1 MNDDT
6 LDLGDD
12 DQPRRPT
19 MHDVAARAG
28 VAPSSVSRAL
38 GNHPDVS
45 KRMRRRVL
53 EAVSELG
60 YEPNFLA
67 QSLRT
72 GSTQTV
78 GFVVRDIANPFFA
91 AIANGAERYLR
102 ERGYAMLLVNSDGD
116 PDIDAD
122 HINVLRRRRVDGLIL
137 SIAAEDHQP
146 TLAAIAALRS
156 PIVLVDREIPELD
169 VSAVLCDHYSGVRAA
184 TEDLI
189 AHGHRRIALITGPR
203 NVRPVRERIR
213 GMAAALAA
221 HGIDNDPSLINLG
234 AFGGSFPYE
243 RMSTLLDLDD
253 PPTAVLTG
261 GVQVTLG
268 ALRALT
274 HRHLSAGRDIGF
286 IALDDLDILDIA
298 QPAVSVVSRDPQRI
312 GAEAARL
319 LLAAAAG
326 EAAQRIVLPTEYHRR
341 ATPTITPAA

>member
-1 MNDDT
+1 MSDDS
-6 LDLGDD
+6 LDLSDD
-12 DQPRRPT
+12 DEPRRPT

-28 VAPSSVSRAL
+28 VALSSVSRAL

-53 EAVSELG
+53 EAATELG

-72 GSTQTV
+72 GSTQTI

-91 AIANGAERYLR
+91 AIANGAERFLR
-102 ERGYAMLLVNSDGD
+102 ERGYVMLLVNSDGD
-116 PDIDAD
+116 PDLDAD
-122 HINVLRRRRVDGLIL
+122 HINALRRRRVDGLIL
-137 SIAAEDHQP
+137 NIVAEDHQP
-146 TLAAIAALRS
+146 TLAAIAGLRS
-156 PIVLVDREIPELD
+156 PIVLVDRDIPELD
-169 VSAVLCDHYSGVRAA
+169 ISAVLCDHYSGVRAA

-189 AHGHRRIALITGPR
+189 AHGHRRIALISGQR

-213 GMAAALAA
+213 GMSAALSA
-221 HGIDNDPSLINLG
+221 HDIDEDPSLINLG
-234 AFGGSFPYE
+234 PFGGSFPYD
-243 RMSTLLDLDD
+243 RMLSLLDSDN

-268 ALRALT
+268 AMRALT
-274 HRHLSAGRDIGF
+274 HRNLAAGRDIGF
-286 IALDDLDILDIA
+286 VALDELDMLEIA
-298 QPAVSVVSRDPQRI
+298 QPAVSVVARDPQRI

-326 EAAQRIVLPTEYHRR
+326 EATQRIVLPTEYHPR
-341 ATPTITPAA
+341 AIPTITAAH